1 MGGGSFTIEKDENGA
16 APYKVYGTYLE
27 MQADGSKKEVG
38 FALPPVNYQNNV
50 GLAQSTAKESLQRM
64 ADYNQ
69 LVWQEF
75 QSKTY
80 APGISI
86 ETPESKRQF
95 GKLR

>member
-1 MGGGSFTIEKDENGA
+1 MGGGSFTIEKDETGV

-38 FALPPVNYQNNV
+38 FAVSPVNYQNNV
-50 GLAQSTAKESLQRM
+50 GLAQAKVKENLQKM

-69 LVWQEF
+69 LVWQQF
-75 QSKTY
+75 QSKTF

-86 ETPESKRQF
+86 ESPESKRQF
-95 GKLR
+95 GNLR